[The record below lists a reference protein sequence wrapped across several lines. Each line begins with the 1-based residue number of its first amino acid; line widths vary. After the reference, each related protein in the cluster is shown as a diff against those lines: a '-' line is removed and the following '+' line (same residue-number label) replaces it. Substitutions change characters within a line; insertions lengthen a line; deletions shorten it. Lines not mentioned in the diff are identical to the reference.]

1 MIAHDVS
8 TTLPPTLGDLP
19 GHPQALRSPAP
30 DQGTHRLAVLLGR
43 RPDPDDDDDPPPKAP
58 RVFPGL

>member
-1 MIAHDVS
+1 MIAHDALTTVS
-8 TTLPPTLGDLP
+8 PIDP
-19 GHPQALRSPAP
+19 GHLQASRPPEYSPLP
-30 DQGTHRLAVLLGR
+30 RLELLLGR